1 MKPLYRFCWLLIRGF
16 MVVFCRL
23 KIVGIENVP
32 KTGALILAS
41 NHISAVDP
49 PFLGSAVNR
58 QLFYMAK
65 KELFENFILGP
76 LIKRVNALPVNRGI
90 FDRNAL
96 QTSMKI
102 LKNGGGLIM
111 FPEGT
116 RSKTGKLGKGKPGIG
131 LLARS
136 AIVPI
141 VPAYIHNSK
150 IFHKIFITGKRLII
164 VFGEPIGVERIKSVK
179 DEKDGYREIAAE
191 VMERIKILRARI
203 PKKN

>member
-1 MKPLYRFCWLLIRGF
+1 

-23 KIVGIENVP
+23 KIIGIENVP
-32 KTGALILAS
+32 KKGALILAS

-65 KELFENFILGP
+65 KELFGNFILGP

-102 LKNGGGLIM
+102 LKNGDGLIM

-116 RSKTGKLGKGKPGIG
+116 RSKTGNLGKGKPGIG

-150 IFHKIFITGKRLII
+150 IFHKILFTGKRLII

-179 DEKDGYREIAAE
+179 DEKNGYREIAAE
-191 VMERIKILRARI
+191 VMERIRKLRAQI
-203 PKKN
+203 TKK